1 MENVKSRILFV
12 SRGMGIGGA
21 QKALVFVANTCAEA
35 GYDVTIVSLS
45 DTEPNLKIDSRIKVE
60 FIGYNS
66 DTVNKSSA
74 YKRMYSKLNLLLKL
88 RKCINDAR
96 PNLVVTFMADIVRI
110 VTLSMRGIDVPIIGS
125 ERANPLGYSKKQ
137 FNKYAQSYDRCTKLV
152 FQTNKAA
159 SVFDKDI
166 LSKSVV
172 IPNPSIP
179 RLNPIE
185 AHKGQR
191 KKVIA
196 AAGRLHSQKRFD
208 ILISAF
214 SKVIEQHP
222 DYQLHIYGEGEERE
236 VLQNKITELNIEDK
250 VFLKGEH
257 KDVFSQVNDNSMFVL
272 SSDYEGIPNVLIEA
286 LSIGM
291 PCISTDCDPGGPR
304 QLLDEGRRGLL
315 VPVGDINALT
325 DAICTYINDSELAR
339 TLGEKGKE
347 VNSELAPEV
356 IGEKWLKVIK
366 SAL

>member
-1 MENVKSRILFV
+1 MKNEKPHILFV

-45 DTEPNLKIDSRIKVE
+45 DTKPNLNIDSRIKVK

-66 DTVNKSSA
+66 DIVNRLPV
-74 YKRMYSKLNLLLKL
+74 YKKMYSKLNLLLKL
-88 RKCINDAR
+88 RKCVNNAR

-110 VTLSMRGIDVPIIGS
+110 VTLSMKGMDVPIIGS

-137 FNKYAQSYDRCTKLV
+137 LSKYGKSYGRCTKLV
-152 FQTNKAA
+152 FQTKKAA
-159 SVFDKDI
+159 SAFDKDI
-166 LSKSVV
+166 LSKSVI

-191 KKVIA
+191 KKIIA

-208 ILISAF
+208 VLISAF
-214 SKVIEQHP
+214 NKVVEQHP
-222 DYQLHIYGEGEERE
+222 DYQLHIYGEGEQRG
-236 VLQNKITELNIEDK
+236 VLQNKITELNIDDK

-257 KDVFSQVNDNSMFVL
+257 RDVFSQVNDSSMFVL

-286 LSIGM
+286 LSIGI

-304 QLLDEGRRGLL
+304 QLLDEGHRGLL
-315 VPVGDINALT
+315 VPIGDINALA